1 MELIIKT
8 IIEIIEITNIIIITE
23 IIILKI
29 VNSNKDSLTITTI
42 KVWEDKINTNLIKEE
57 GTTTLSKIFRKVNQL
72 RNSILKM

>member
-42 KVWEDKINTNLIKEE
+42 KV
-57 GTTTLSKIFRKVNQL
+57 
-72 RNSILKM
+72 